1 MTQRPSI
8 AALGIYF
15 FDFDLFRRRPPHLM
29 FARELKALAMTT
41 EERMQER
48 TKNQERKTTNVLP
61 NTIEFSMMILILG
74 PPVPFGVRPKPEKIA
89 MPTEPSTSS

>member
-1 MTQRPSI
+1 
-8 AALGIYF
+8 
-15 FDFDLFRRRPPHLM
+15 M
-29 FARELKALAMTT
+29 FARELDALAMTT

-61 NTIEFSMMILILG
+61 STIEFSMMILILG
-74 PPVPFGVRPKPEKIA
+74 PPVPLGVRPKPEKIA

>member
-1 MTQRPSI
+1 MHDSASI
-8 AALGIYF
+8 HRRSRHI
-15 FDFDLFRRRPPHLM
+15 FDLFRRRPPHLM
-29 FARELKALAMTT
+29 FARELDALAMTT

-48 TKNQERKTTNVLP
+48 TKNQERKTTNVLS

-74 PPVPFGVRPKPEKIA
+74 PPVPLGVRPKPEKIA